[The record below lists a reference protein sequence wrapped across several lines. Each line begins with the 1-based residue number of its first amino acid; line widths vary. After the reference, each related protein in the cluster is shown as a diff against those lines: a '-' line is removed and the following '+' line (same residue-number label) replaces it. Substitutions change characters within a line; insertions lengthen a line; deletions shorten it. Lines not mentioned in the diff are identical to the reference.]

1 MNDSQPNIVLIMS
14 DQQRADVSAREGF
27 ALDTTPFLDEL
38 SRQGAWF
45 DKAYTSMPACLP
57 ARVSMLTGRYPG
69 ATRARTNHNGED
81 ACHERDLYQVL
92 RERGYRTALCGKNH
106 SHVDAADMDHYF
118 PLGHHGGFGA
128 GRSDAEKAF
137 DDYLTSLRHR
147 ADFQPAPGGLEV
159 QCPYRAVSSAI
170 DFVDSVHDAPF
181 FLWLSFPEPHNPY
194 QAPEPYFSLFPPETL
209 PPTLSDESALA
220 TKGFKYQ
227 WLRHIGET
235 AFPDYAQ
242 QLPRA
247 RSNYFGMLRLID
259 DQVRRF
265 VEHLET
271 RGLRGNTLL
280 FFLSDHGDYVGE
292 YGLVRKG
299 AELPEVLVRIPFQ
312 VCGPGIQASAAP
324 HPAHISIVDIL
335 PTLCEASGSPMPP
348 GVQGR
353 SLWPLLTGGDW
364 PREEFASAYAE
375 QGFGGLHYTADDDF
389 DPYADGLNAEVS
401 FDELNGWSQSGTM
414 RMVRRGDWKLL
425 FDMQG
430 RGQLYHLAQD
440 PVELHNRFGDPD
452 CVEIQGELLAELLA
466 WTLRSQDP
474 LPHPR
479 RRYRFK
485 SDPRN
490 YWSPHREA

>member
-1 MNDSQPNIVLIMS
+1 MSQRPNIVIIMS
-14 DQQRADVSAREGF
+14 DQQRADLCAREGF
-27 ALDTTPFLDEL
+27 ALDTTPFLDALASE
-38 SRQGAWF
+38 GTWF
-45 DKAYTSMPACLP
+45 NRAYTSMPACLP
-57 ARVSMLTGRYPG
+57 ARISMLTGRYPG

-81 ACHERDLYQVL
+81 ATFGRDLYQIM
-92 RERGYRTALCGKNH
+92 RAQGYRTALCGKNH
-106 SHVDAADMDHYF
+106 SHVGPDDMDHYF
-118 PLGHHGGFGA
+118 PLGHHGGFGPQ
-128 GRSDAEKAF
+128 RTPAEIAF
-137 DDYLTSLRHR
+137 DDYLAGLRHR
-147 ADFQPAPGGLEV
+147 ADFNPAPGGVEV
-159 QCPYRAVSSAI
+159 QCPYRAVSSAT
-170 DFVDSVHDAPF
+170 DFVDDAPDDPF

-194 QAPEPYFSLFPPETL
+194 QAPEPWFSIFTPDSL
-209 PPTLSDESALA
+209 PPTLSDVSALE
-220 TKGFKYQ
+220 TKGFKYR

-235 AFPDYAQ
+235 AFPDYAE

-247 RSNYFGMLRLID
+247 RSNYCAMLRLID

-265 VEHLET
+265 INHLER
-271 RGLRGNTLL
+271 RGLRDNTIL

-312 VCGPGIQASAAP
+312 VCGPGILAGADP
-324 HPAHISIVDIL
+324 HPAHVSIVDIL
-335 PTLCEASGSPMPP
+335 PTICEACDIPLPP

-353 SLWPLLTGGDW
+353 SLWPLLTGQDW

-389 DPYADGLNAEVS
+389 DPQQDGFHPAIS
-401 FDELNGWSQSGTM
+401 FDELNGWTQSGNM
-414 RMVRRGDWKLL
+414 RMLRRGDWKLL

-430 RGQLYHLAQD
+430 RGQLYNLAQD
-440 PVELHNRFGDPD
+440 PVELHDRYDDPT
-452 CVEIQGELLAELLA
+452 CAAIRSELLAGLLA
-466 WTLRSQDP
+466 WTLRAQDP

-490 YWSPHREA
+490 YWSPYR

>member
-1 MNDSQPNIVLIMS
+1 MSERPNIVIIMS

-27 ALDTTPFLDEL
+27 ALDTTPFLDALATE
-38 SRQGAWF
+38 GVWF
-45 DKAYTSMPACLP
+45 KRAYTSMPACLP

-81 ACHERDLYQVL
+81 VTCERDLYQLL
-92 RERGYRTALCGKNH
+92 REAGYRTALCGKNH
-106 SHVDAADMDHYF
+106 SHVGPDDMDHYF
-118 PLGHHGGFGA
+118 PLGHHGGFGPE
-128 GRSDAEKAF
+128 RTPAEVAF
-137 DDYLTSLRHR
+137 DDYLAGLRHR
-147 ADFQPAPGGLEV
+147 ADFKPAPGGVEV

-170 DFVDSVHDAPF
+170 DFVDSAADEPF

-194 QAPEPYFSLFPPETL
+194 QAPEPYFSLFPPDTL
-209 PPTLSDESALA
+209 PPTLSDVSALEG
-220 TKGFKYQ
+220 KSFKYR
-227 WLRHIGET
+227 WLRQIGET
-235 AFPDYAQ
+235 AFTDYAE
-242 QLPRA
+242 QLPQA
-247 RSNYFGMLRLID
+247 RSNYFAILRLID

-265 VEHLET
+265 VGHLDA
-271 RGLRGNTLL
+271 RGLRDNTIL

-312 VCGPGIQASAAP
+312 VCGPGILAGAEP
-324 HPAHISIVDIL
+324 HEAHVSIVDIL
-335 PTLCEASGSPMPP
+335 PTLCEATGIPVPD

-353 SLWPLLTGGDW
+353 SLWPLLSGDDW

-375 QGFGGLHYTADDDF
+375 QGFGGLHYTEDDDF
-389 DPYADGLNAEVS
+389 DPQQDGFHPAIS
-401 FDELNGWSQSGTM
+401 FDELNGWTQSGNM
-414 RMVRRGDWKLL
+414 RMLRRGDWKLL

-430 RGQLYHLAQD
+430 RGQLYNLAQD
-440 PVELHNRFGDPD
+440 PVELNDLYDDPA
-452 CVEIQGELLAELLA
+452 CAAIRGELLAELLA
-466 WTLRSQDP
+466 WTLRAQDP

-490 YWSPHREA
+490 YWSPYRES